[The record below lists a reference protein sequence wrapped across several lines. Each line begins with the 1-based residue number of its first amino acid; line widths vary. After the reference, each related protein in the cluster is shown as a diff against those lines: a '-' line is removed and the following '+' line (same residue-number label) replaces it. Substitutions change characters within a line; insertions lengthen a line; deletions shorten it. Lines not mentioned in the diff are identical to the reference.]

1 MQVSVLNDRYDSG
14 KYGSPRYFD
23 VAWSETGD
31 MNADGD
37 WAYIAS
43 YTVPDMRAGPRDAL
57 LAVCGLETRRR
68 EASARNARQ
77 KERLHPPAGGP
88 GTSAEA
94 STNTPRSR

>member
-37 WAYIAS
+37 WTYIAS
-43 YTVPDMRAGPRDAL
+43 YTVPDMARWSPATRYWQYAAGNP
-57 LAVCGLETRRR
+57 
-68 EASARNARQ
+68 SM
-77 KERLHPPAGGP
+77 
-88 GTSAEA
+88 
-94 STNTPRSR
+94 